1 MANERATNEQL
12 EERHELAASLLA
24 DGIPHHKVVQQLAVA
39 YKVSPQQARDYVR
52 EAKKLVLHQ
61 FDESDIKFEILQC
74 LDDLKQ
80 DRLDARAA
88 GNYSAAVGATKARV
102 KLFDIFPNEL
112 NDYYVQE
119 CKDHIHEK
127 LNPPKGKIPRES
139 IMKKTWERVGKD
151 LDLLD
156 YGRDEIPF

>member
-61 FDESDIKFEILQC
+61 FDENDIKFEILQC

-80 DRLDARAA
+80 DIHQKFAYLRDRVQA
-88 GNYSAAVGATKARV
+88 GNSFFLPIT
-102 KLFDIFPNEL
+102 
-112 NDYYVQE
+112 
-119 CKDHIHEK
+119 
-127 LNPPKGKIPRES
+127 
-139 IMKKTWERVGKD
+139 
-151 LDLLD
+151 
-156 YGRDEIPF
+156 